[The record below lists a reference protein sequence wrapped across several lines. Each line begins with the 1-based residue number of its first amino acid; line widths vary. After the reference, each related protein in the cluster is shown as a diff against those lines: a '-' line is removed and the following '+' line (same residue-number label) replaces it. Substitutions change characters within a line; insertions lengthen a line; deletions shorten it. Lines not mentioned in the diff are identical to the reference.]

1 MTYDDIRKANANL
14 STMDIKGKDYV
25 LVNERIKAFRM
36 LYPEG
41 FITTEIVSNVDGVC
55 VMRARVGYYANGGT
69 VVLGTGTAYEREDS
83 TYINKTSYIENCETS
98 AVGRALGMLALG
110 VDTSVA
116 SAEEVQNAVTN
127 QKKEEKREERRL
139 EPPKADAMLLKEIE
153 VLAQKAK
160 VNMAEV
166 LKVGKVEKL
175 EDLTAKCAEQI
186 KKSLQ
191 RTIQRKAKEAEDANK
206 GQTA

>member
-1 MTYDDIRKANANL
+1 MTYEDIRKANANL

-116 SAEEVQNAVTN
+116 SAEEVQNAVNN
-127 QKKEEKREERRL
+127 Q
-139 EPPKADAMLLKEIE
+139 PKAEVKETRQPELITPVTVQE
-153 VLAQKAK
+153 ITVLAEKAQ
-160 VNMAEV
+160 VPISEV
-166 LKVGKVEKL
+166 LKAAKISRL
-175 EDLTAKCAEQI
+175 EDMTAPCAE
-186 KKSLQ
+186 KMKATLK
-191 RTIQRKAKEAEDANK
+191 RTITKRAREAKNGTA

>member
-1 MTYDDIRKANANL
+1 MTYEDIRKANANL

-116 SAEEVQNAVTN
+116 SAEEVQNAVNN
-127 QKKEEKREERRL
+127 Q
-139 EPPKADAMLLKEIE
+139 PKAEIKETRQPELITPVTVQE
-153 VLAQKAK
+153 ITVLAEKAQ
-160 VNMAEV
+160 VPISEV
-166 LKVGKVEKL
+166 LKAAKISKL
-175 EDLTAKCAEQI
+175 GDMTAPCAE
-186 KKSLQ
+186 KMKATLK
-191 RTIQRKAKEAEDANK
+191 RTITKRAREAKNGTA

>member
-1 MTYDDIRKANANL
+1 MTYEDIRKANANL

-116 SAEEVQNAVTN
+116 SAEEVQNAVNN
-127 QKKEEKREERRL
+127 Q
-139 EPPKADAMLLKEIE
+139 PKAEVKETRQPELINPTTAKEIQI
-153 VLAQKAK
+153 LAEKAQ
-160 VNMAEV
+160 VPMEQILQAV
-166 LKVGKVEKL
+166 KVEKL
-175 EDLTAKCAEQI
+175 EDMSAVCAKKMI
-186 KKSLQ
+186 DTLK
-191 RTIQRKAKEAEDANK
+191 RTITKRAREAKNGDQ

>member
-116 SAEEVQNAVTN
+116 SAEEVQNAVNN
-127 QKKEEKREERRL
+127 Q
-139 EPPKADAMLLKEIE
+139 PKADVKETRQPELITPVTVQE
-153 VLAQKAK
+153 ITVLAEKAQ
-160 VNMAEV
+160 VPLSEV
-166 LKVGKVEKL
+166 LKAAKISRL
-175 EDLTAKCAEQI
+175 EDMTAPCAE
-186 KKSLQ
+186 KMKATLK
-191 RTIQRKAKEAEDANK
+191 RTITKRAREAKNGTA

>member
-1 MTYDDIRKANANL
+1 MTYEDIRKANANL

-41 FITTEIVSNVDGVC
+41 FITTEIVSNADGVC

-116 SAEEVQNAVTN
+116 SAEEVQNAVAN
-127 QKKEEKREERRL
+127 Q
-139 EPPKADAMLLKEIE
+139 EPPKKPEKKPDMITPVTAKEIG
-153 VLAQKAK
+153 VLSAKARVSLETILKSAK
-160 VNMAEV
+160 VER
-166 LKVGKVEKL
+166 L
-175 EDLTAKCAEQI
+175 EDMTAACAE
-186 KKSLQ
+186 KVKESLK
-191 RTIQRKAKEAEDANK
+191 RTITKNAREAKDGNNGT

>member
-1 MTYDDIRKANANL
+1 MTYEDIRKANANL

-116 SAEEVQNAVTN
+116 SAEEVQNAVAN
-127 QKKEEKREERRL
+127 QK
-139 EPPKADAMLLKEIE
+139 PPKKQERQPDMITPVMAKEIG
-153 VLAQKAK
+153 VLSANAR
-160 VNMAEV
+160 VSLETILAAA
-166 LKVGKVEKL
+166 KVEKL
-175 EDLTAKCAEQI
+175 EDMTAACAEKI
-186 KKSLQ
+186 KETLK
-191 RTIQRKAKEAEDANK
+191 RTITKNAREAKDGTA

>member
-1 MTYDDIRKANANL
+1 MTYEDIRKANANL

-116 SAEEVQNAVTN
+116 SAEEVQNDVNT
-127 QKKEEKREERRL
+127 Q
-139 EPPKADAMLLKEIE
+139 PKAEVKETRQPELITPVTVQE
-153 VLAQKAK
+153 ITVLAEKAQ
-160 VNMAEV
+160 VPISEV
-166 LKVGKVEKL
+166 LKAAKISRL
-175 EDLTAKCAEQI
+175 EDMTAPCAE
-186 KKSLQ
+186 KMKATLK
-191 RTIQRKAKEAEDANK
+191 RTITKRAREAKNGTA

>member
-1 MTYDDIRKANANL
+1 MTYEDIRKANANL

-116 SAEEVQNAVTN
+116 SAEEVQNDVNN
-127 QKKEEKREERRL
+127 Q
-139 EPPKADAMLLKEIE
+139 PKAEVKETRQPELITPVTVQE
-153 VLAQKAK
+153 ITVLAEKAQ
-160 VNMAEV
+160 VPISEV
-166 LKVGKVEKL
+166 LKAAKISRL
-175 EDLTAKCAEQI
+175 EDMTAPCAE
-186 KKSLQ
+186 KMKATLK
-191 RTIQRKAKEAEDANK
+191 RTITKRAREAKNGTA

>member
-1 MTYDDIRKANANL
+1 MTYEDIRKANANL

-41 FITTEIVSNVDGVC
+41 FITTEIVSIEDGVC

-69 VVLGTGTAYEREDS
+69 VVLGTGTAYEREDAS
-83 TYINKTSYIENCETS
+83 YINKTSYIENCETS

-116 SAEEVQNAVTN
+116 SAEEVQNAVNN
-127 QKKEEKREERRL
+127 Q
-139 EPPKADAMLLKEIE
+139 PKAETKETRQPELITPVTMQE
-153 VLAQKAK
+153 ITVLAEKAQ
-160 VNMAEV
+160 VPISEV
-166 LKVGKVEKL
+166 LKAAKISKL
-175 EDLTAKCAEQI
+175 EDMTAPCAE
-186 KKSLQ
+186 KMKATLK
-191 RTIQRKAKEAEDANK
+191 RTITKRAREAKNGTA